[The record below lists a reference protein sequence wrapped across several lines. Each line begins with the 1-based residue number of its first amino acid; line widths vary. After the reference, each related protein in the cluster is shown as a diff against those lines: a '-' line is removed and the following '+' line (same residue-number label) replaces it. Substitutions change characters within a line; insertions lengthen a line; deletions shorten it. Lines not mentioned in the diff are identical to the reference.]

1 MDKLGTLFRARRLSL
16 GMKNADCAR
25 RAGLSPSRLADI
37 EAGRRFP
44 GIPLSFR
51 LADTVNVPSEVWVG
65 VYLASETRLRPLC
78 RLGDELLSRGET
90 TMARRVALRAWKQS
104 RRSYAGR
111 YVGELYHLMGRI
123 AYAERRFS
131 RALRW
136 FGRLESAASRSPAS
150 EKRPVALFDHALT
163 LFRVGRKAEA
173 IEKLSRAAGFFKAR
187 GWNRQAG
194 IARLALANALLEIR
208 SFEEARENYRA
219 AARTLKDKSLAFN
232 ASLGEAI
239 AVWSLAGP
247 LTALPLC
254 LSLQGKASNNLQSAK
269 VHYHLAA
276 LFRQTDH
283 LEDAISH
290 AQKGLA
296 LSDSVSDGVT
306 AALLCELCVCLASIG
321 DLPAAKI
328 ALGRFRSLSVSKDK
342 QDLATM
348 SVLGPV
354 LGEQGPPP
362 ELPEGIADE
371 HERRLKAALE
381 LNESLFSRQRG
392 ISEPKNVL

>member
-1 MDKLGTLFRARRLSL
+1 MDELGTLFRERRLSL

-51 LADTVNVPSEVWVG
+51 LAETVNVSSAEWVG
-65 VYLASETRLRPLC
+65 VYLGSETRLRPLC
-78 RLGDELLSRGET
+78 RLGYELLSRGET
-90 TMARRVALRAWKQS
+90 AIARRVALRAWRES
-104 RRSYAGR
+104 RQSYAGR

-123 AYAERRFS
+123 AYAERRFP

-136 FGRLESAASRSPAS
+136 FRRLELAASRSPTS
-150 EKRPVALFDHALT
+150 RKRPVALFDHALT

-173 IEKLSRAAGFFKAR
+173 IEKLSRAAASFKAF

-208 SFEEARENYRA
+208 SFHEARENYRS
-219 AARTLKDKSLAFN
+219 AARTLKDKSLSFN
-232 ASLGEAI
+232 ACLGEAI
-239 AVWSLAGP
+239 AVWALDGP
-247 LTALPLC
+247 LAALPLC
-254 LSLQGKASNNLQSAK
+254 QSLEGKASNNVQLAK

-283 LEDAISH
+283 LGDAVSH
-290 AQKGLA
+290 VEKGLA
-296 LSDSVSDGVT
+296 LIQGVADGV
-306 AALLCELCVCLASIG
+306 AGALLCELCVCLTTMGEMS
-321 DLPAAKI
+321 AARQ
-328 ALGRFRSLSVSKDK
+328 ALRRFLSLSVVKDK

-348 SVLGPV
+348 SVLAPL
-354 LGEQGPPP
+354 LGEEGPSGG
-362 ELPEGIADE
+362 LPVGITDE
-371 HERRLKAALE
+371 HEHRLKAALE
-381 LNESLFSRQRG
+381 LNQTLFSHRG
-392 ISEPKNVL
+392 TFQT